1 LDVDSIYLTHMIS
14 YIPLT
19 CTMKIM
25 YNKKLKTKRKTIKAQ
40 RKSTVAA
47 SMNKQHILKLLFKD
61 DGLLYIGYILNL

>member
-1 LDVDSIYLTHMIS
+1 
-14 YIPLT
+14 
-19 CTMKIM
+19 MKIM